1 MVEQTKTKIVI
12 RLILFWTI
20 LICAVIFL
28 VVNLSACESQSEE
41 TAVTSN
47 ESIVEAAEVIEAESV
62 KEPETKLQK
71 KQQKVVAI
79 VLHTLTKNRQNSTIS
94 LIRIDLIEIGMFTMK
109 MQ

>member
-12 RLILFWTI
+12 KLILFWTI

-47 ESIVEAAEVIEAESV
+47 ESIVETAEVIEGESV
-62 KEPETKLQK
+62 KEPETEQETKS
-71 KQQKVVAI
+71 AEETI
-79 VLHTLTKNRQNSTIS
+79 ALHTLMKNRQNPTIS
-94 LIRIDLIEIGMFTMK
+94 RIRIDLIEIGMFTMK

>member
-62 KEPETKLQK
+62 KEPETEQE
-71 KQQKVVAI
+71 
-79 VLHTLTKNRQNSTIS
+79 TKSAEETTEGWGNSVTYVDEESTESDYIPYQD
-94 LIRIDLIEIGMFTMK
+94 R
-109 MQ
+109 